1 MQYGYNSNI
10 LNVIK
15 IEGVFLNISSQLP
28 QQLKNLRHMRIPEI

>member
-28 QQLKNLRHMRIPEI
+28 QQLKNLRYMRIPEI